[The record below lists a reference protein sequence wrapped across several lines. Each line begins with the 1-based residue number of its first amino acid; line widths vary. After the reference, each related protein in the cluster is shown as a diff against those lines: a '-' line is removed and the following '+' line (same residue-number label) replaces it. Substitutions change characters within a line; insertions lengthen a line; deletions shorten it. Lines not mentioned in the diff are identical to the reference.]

1 MGLKEIYSA
10 AGAKILGA
18 STTAKVIGTVTVA
31 SAVIAGGAAGIH
43 AYTNGRDFTPSGES
57 RAMRANQVHFDGDE
71 STIGKQDESEQN
83 KKSESEMYERDANA
97 EEQAKPQTGDSAS
110 YLFDSEKQPETSAN
124 NTLFDGNGT
133 AAAIAGTTV
142 SDGAASTP
150 PGTVIDIVSD
160 PSKADMLIRPGTAGA
175 VTEPSAGE
183 GGGNA
188 EIAPVPAPYPEPN
201 PAPSPNPK
209 PSQPSKGDSS
219 GGGSSEPSA
228 PVTPEPPPTAS
239 DIENSAKEDTSGSSE
254 APSTGGKDVEEI
266 RYHESSA
273 DMGSNP
279 GIYIG
284 NRENNESGYLYCG
297 QQITPEDIIR
307 SLTIFISTQNS
318 VGAPVAYYFTS
329 DDLGTYLRIDSVTID
344 GAEIKEYPFTVPE
357 NSQTIKI
364 KMSYRLKRSD
374 EWTPYVERDII
385 NPLKPHR
392 VLVLTD
398 KLTEVGQT
406 IPSDWIIRPDR
417 SASERINLYGF
428 QRALYDKRYGWDAA
442 LCIDLLPPLRE
453 LYTGW
458 TENGEQAPWI
468 YTADSGRHILQPGEF
483 VEVPEGYTVR
493 LTNKNYGEEN
503 GGYYEWQTLT
513 DFDESVLTTDENGET
528 TLNVPEYVQAV
539 ALEGET
545 EPAISTYAARGAR
558 PGNELHGKVVL
569 EGGTL
574 PEINFEN
581 MLGGSVGVRDVDMMD
596 KVVREY
602 GKALSGN
609 QSAISID
616 GSEQSYEV
624 HSDCLTHMDEDGN
637 TVLDRVITS
646 AQTYTIPDNVQ
657 GIAPGAFAGSPQ
669 LQSILIPY
677 DNDITLNAAIM
688 RDNTN
693 VEIVCVNPKKAE
705 ELTKQL
711 DNPVRTAKQTADGST
726 YLTVGGTTM
735 LLGAPKDVSEF
746 RGTIIDGDTELTVNV
761 IGAHAFDGCKKLE
774 YVSLPESVSE
784 IGTSAFDGC
793 TSLSG
798 VMIEGAGA
806 FTIKDHAFDGCTSL
820 RFIGS
825 NVMNMTLEN
834 DYNIVTG
841 SGSGQI
847 SGELWC
853 PTGNAGYN
861 DAWQRFDDKT
871 GITGYQ
877 VYEMNGMKVLYGG
890 DGESGS
896 WLAIRA
902 AATPSASTEQPNAVE
917 LPADTQEIY
926 ISCFEEIAVPYTI
939 NWESLVNLWSLDQR
953 AFADSGLTGTMKLA
967 SAENDIFLEDYVFM
981 GSDLTEADFS
991 AVTIYRGGSSMFADC
1006 QRLKKVTFGAST
1018 LAGPNT
1024 GNEGKPNSVIMSHT
1038 FFECNNLEEI
1048 AFTTD
1053 TPIGLSTYGP
1063 HDGFTFRDTYT
1074 DAALKITVPEGKAD
1088 VYYEAWQRSF
1098 LGCDVNDPFDYLSYK
1113 SIMENQLFGD
1123 RMDFMDATG
1132 EVNEDN
1138 WNAYVEAYTQYT
1150 IRKAENMLRGMLGME
1165 KLEELENPQEHKEDY
1180 GGNASAGG
1188 DPFLWWSAQDTAET
1202 PVETPD
1208 AAPDDSPP
1216 DDPPKL
1222 DITIS
1227 DPSENEIPSISEPSA
1242 DAPAEQP
1249 SIDAPGEQPSAE
1261 PSVPSD
1267 QPSAPDTTTENTE
1280 PAADPTAAGEGET
1293 T

>member
-1088 VYYEAWQRSF
+1088 VYYEAWHRSF

-1123 RMDFMDATG
+1123 RMDFMDATW

-1188 DPFLWWSAQDTAET
+1188 DPFIWWSAQDTAET

-1227 DPSENEIPSISEPSA
+1227 DPSENEIPSISEPSP

-1261 PSVPSD
+1261 PSAPSE
-1267 QPSAPDTTTENTE
+1267 PDTTTENTE
-1280 PAADPTAAGEGET
+1280 PAADPSAAGEGET

>member
-1 MGLKEIYSA
+1 M
-10 AGAKILGA
+10 
-18 STTAKVIGTVTVA
+18 
-31 SAVIAGGAAGIH
+31 
-43 AYTNGRDFTPSGES
+43 
-57 RAMRANQVHFDGDE
+57 
-71 STIGKQDESEQN
+71 
-83 KKSESEMYERDANA
+83 
-97 EEQAKPQTGDSAS
+97 
-110 YLFDSEKQPETSAN
+110 
-124 NTLFDGNGT
+124 
-133 AAAIAGTTV
+133 
-142 SDGAASTP
+142 
-150 PGTVIDIVSD
+150 
-160 PSKADMLIRPGTAGA
+160 
-175 VTEPSAGE
+175 
-183 GGGNA
+183 
-188 EIAPVPAPYPEPN
+188 
-201 PAPSPNPK
+201 PK
-209 PSQPSKGDSS
+209 
-219 GGGSSEPSA
+219 
-228 PVTPEPPPTAS
+228 
-239 DIENSAKEDTSGSSE
+239 
-254 APSTGGKDVEEI
+254 
-266 RYHESSA
+266 
-273 DMGSNP
+273 
-279 GIYIG
+279 
-284 NRENNESGYLYCG
+284 
-297 QQITPEDIIR
+297 
-307 SLTIFISTQNS
+307 
-318 VGAPVAYYFTS
+318 
-329 DDLGTYLRIDSVTID
+329 
-344 GAEIKEYPFTVPE
+344 
-357 NSQTIKI
+357 
-364 KMSYRLKRSD
+364 
-374 EWTPYVERDII
+374 
-385 NPLKPHR
+385 
-392 VLVLTD
+392 
-398 KLTEVGQT
+398 
-406 IPSDWIIRPDR
+406 
-417 SASERINLYGF
+417 
-428 QRALYDKRYGWDAA
+428 
-442 LCIDLLPPLRE
+442 
-453 LYTGW
+453 
-458 TENGEQAPWI
+458 
-468 YTADSGRHILQPGEF
+468 
-483 VEVPEGYTVR
+483 GYTVR

-503 GGYYEWQTLT
+503 VGYHEWQTLT

-558 PGNELHGKVVL
+558 LGNELHGTVCSDNVMSGYIVDADNEKYAAVDGILTDKDETEYISIPLAKESITVPETITKVNLPDGYDGTVVL

-581 MLGGSVGVRDVDMMD
+581 MLGGSVEVKDVDMMD

-609 QSAISID
+609 QSAI
-616 GSEQSYEV
+616 
-624 HSDCLTHMDEDGN
+624 
-637 TVLDRVITS
+637 
-646 AQTYTIPDNVQ
+646 
-657 GIAPGAFAGSPQ
+657 
-669 LQSILIPY
+669 
-677 DNDITLNAAIM
+677 M

-705 ELTKQL
+705 ELTEQL
-711 DNPVRTAKQTADGST
+711 DNPVRTAKQTADGCT

-735 LLGAPKDVSEF
+735 LLGAPKDVREF

-774 YVSLPESVSE
+774 YVSLPKSVSE

-798 VMIEGAGA
+798 IMIEGTGA

-825 NVMNMTLEN
+825 NAMNMTLEN

-861 DAWQRFDDKT
+861 DAWRRFDDKT

-877 VYEMNGMKVLYGG
+877 VYEMNGMKVLYGS
-890 DGESGS
+890 DKESGS

-939 NWESLVNLWSLDQR
+939 NWESLENLWSLDQR

-967 SAENDIFLEDYVFM
+967 SAENDIFLEDYVFR
-981 GSDLTEADFS
+981 GSDLIEADFS
-991 AVTIYRGGSSMFADC
+991 AVTIYRGGISMFADC
-1006 QRLKKVTFGAST
+1006 QQLKKVTFGAST
-1018 LAGPNT
+1018 IAGPDT
-1024 GNEGKPNSVIMSHT
+1024 GNEGKPHSVIMTYT

-1088 VYYEAWQRSF
+1088 VYYKAWQRSF
-1098 LGCDVNDPFDYLSYK
+1098 LGCDVNDPFDYQSYK
-1113 SIMENQLFGD
+1113 FIMENQLFWD
-1123 RMDFMDATG
+1123 RMDFMDENW

-1180 GGNASAGG
+1180 GGNASSGG
-1188 DPFLWWSAQDTAET
+1188 DPFIWWSAQDTAET

-1208 AAPDDSPP
+1208 AAPDDSTP

-1227 DPSENEIPSISEPSA
+1227 DPSENEIPSISESSP

-1249 SIDAPGEQPSAE
+1249 SIDAPGGQPSAE
-1261 PSVPSD
+1261 PSAPAE

-1280 PAADPTAAGEGET
+1280 PAADPSAAGEGET

>member
-124 NTLFDGNGT
+124 NTRLDGNGT

-160 PSKADMLIRPGTAGA
+160 PSKADMVIRPGTAGTI
-175 VTEPSAGE
+175 TEPSVGE
-183 GGGNA
+183 GGGGNA

-201 PAPSPNPK
+201 PDPTPEPPPAPSPNPK
-209 PSQPSKGDSS
+209 PSQPSKGDASS
-219 GGGSSEPSA
+219 GGSSEPSA
-228 PVTPEPPPTAS
+228 PVTPVTPPTAS

-711 DNPVRTAKQTADGST
+711 DNPVRTAKQTADGYT

-735 LLGAPKDVSEF
+735 LLGAPKDVREF

-774 YVSLPESVSE
+774 YVSLPKSVSE

-798 VMIEGAGA
+798 VMIEGTGA

-825 NVMNMTLEN
+825 NAMNMTLEN

-861 DAWQRFDDKT
+861 DAWRRFDDKT
-871 GITGYQ
+871 GITGYK

-939 NWESLVNLWSLDQR
+939 NWESLENLWSLDQR

-967 SAENDIFLEDYVFM
+967 SA
-981 GSDLTEADFS
+981 
-991 AVTIYRGGSSMFADC
+991 GGA
-1006 QRLKKVTFGAST
+1006 
-1018 LAGPNT
+1018 PY
-1024 GNEGKPNSVIMSHT
+1024 I
-1038 FFECNNLEEI
+1038 
-1048 AFTTD
+1048 
-1053 TPIGLSTYGP
+1053 
-1063 HDGFTFRDTYT
+1063 
-1074 DAALKITVPEGKAD
+1074 
-1088 VYYEAWQRSF
+1088 
-1098 LGCDVNDPFDYLSYK
+1098 
-1113 SIMENQLFGD
+1113 
-1123 RMDFMDATG
+1123 
-1132 EVNEDN
+1132 
-1138 WNAYVEAYTQYT
+1138 
-1150 IRKAENMLRGMLGME
+1150 
-1165 KLEELENPQEHKEDY
+1165 
-1180 GGNASAGG
+1180 
-1188 DPFLWWSAQDTAET
+1188 WWSAQDTAET

-1261 PSVPSD
+1261 PSAPSE

-1280 PAADPTAAGEGET
+1280 PPADPSAAGEGET